1 MMPRLIQL
9 LAFLLISLLASCGI
23 FGSRYDVDSI
33 DGKVETLGQK
43 TDRWKKEQRNAK
55 PNALA
60 IQSIVSDSVNSV
72 EGRLTGSQIADVY
85 RKAYELIKDPITK
98 NHILQRLAAIDLK
111 TAENLDISGVTE
123 SQEAYQVAID
133 AYTELLKTENQLLS
147 ADANQ
152 DELLYALSKAY
163 ALKGDRDAAFAQL
176 NNLVNSFPQSK
187 FWLEAQ
193 FRRGEYLFVENRFDD
208 STRAFQEIL
217 ARENNNSDSKA
228 IDHKGIDN
236 IAAEN
241 NSAVR
246 ENAEFF
252 SNARYMAGW
261 SEFKNSQYENAV
273 QYFVRLLDDY
283 AMEIGQVGLVSEEV
297 FAQSYKLGA
306 KAFEQDNKV
315 IQDALRA
322 ISLSMAYAPVDE
334 SLLSL
339 EQQLSDKFYAHWVYA
354 EIGELFF
361 KQERLSDS
369 ARIYGEYERVKPES
383 MLAPWFLNQKIATL
397 QHSGFKDE
405 AWEEKAGFANRYHPS
420 AKYYLERLN
429 EQNATRVYVD
439 DRIGVYLDEL
449 ASFYHAKGRAL
460 ASKPELSAD
469 STKALDQA
477 SYWYR
482 QKISAFPQDSEIANT
497 YYLLAES
504 LQEAD
509 HLPDAIQAYEYAAYS
524 GSNYIDA
531 AEGLAFEKANEAG
544 YAAILVYT
552 THIDRLEKSANASS
566 ERGDVE
572 PALTEL
578 SVWRGKK
585 IESALL
591 FSDEFP
597 EDLRRDLVLANTV
610 KDLQLQEEWLQVI
623 EVADKLLVVDAVVE
637 DVDIA
642 DLKRTRAIEPKLAL
656 PAWLASAGAAFTL
669 ESFSDAEH
677 RYANAINMMQ
687 TADTQNAEQKHYL
700 VDMRNRELQTTIDN
714 YASSIYSQAE
724 QANAVGEKSKA
735 IEQFQRLVD
744 VAPSSQLRVAAQRDS
759 IVLMAETKQW
769 QLVKQAVPQFIDDF
783 PNHQDKLDMQRRLL
797 NANVQLQDWTA
808 ASTLASAIAND
819 LELNRGSTD
828 TDASRRQ
835 EAVDLRFAS
844 ADYAISSGDKQLAI
858 TRYEDLIRHNSV
870 VDESL
875 YETHFRLASLYA
887 ETKNRGKELS
897 QYRVIK
903 QLEAETAKRTDR
915 SLYIVAHAE
924 TELAEL
930 DYISYQ
936 QLKIQ
941 QPLLESLKR
950 KQAALEVSVA
960 AYTRVENYAVEKYAL
975 LSTQRKAQIYADF
988 AKAIMD
994 SDRPAGLDDLALEEY
1009 EILLEDQAYPFEEQA
1024 VEIYEVNVKR
1034 AWHGSK
1040 SPAITESY
1048 KALAELLPARYGKSE
1063 ILD

>member
-1 MMPRLIQL
+1 MMLRLIQL
-9 LAFLLISLLASCGI
+9 FAILLTFALSSCGM

-43 TDRWKKEQRNAK
+43 TDRWKKAQRNAK
-55 PNALA
+55 PDALV
-60 IQSIVSDSVNSV
+60 IKSIASDAANSS
-72 EGRLTGSQIADVY
+72 EGRLTGSDIADVY
-85 RKAYELIKDPITK
+85 RKAYELIDDPITK

-111 TAENLDISGVTE
+111 TAENLDIAGVTE
-123 SQEAYQVAID
+123 SQDAYQVAID
-133 AYTELLKTENQLLS
+133 AYTELLKTENQALS
-147 ADANQ
+147 EDANQ

-163 ALKGDRDAAFAQL
+163 ALKGDRDSAFAEL
-176 NNLVNSFPQSK
+176 NKLVNSFPQSE

-217 ARENNNSDSKA
+217 ARENSNSDGTV
-228 IDHKGIDN
+228 IGDKGTDN

-246 ENAEFF
+246 EKVELF

-273 QYFVRLLDDY
+273 QHFVRLLDDY
-283 AMEIGQVGLVSEEV
+283 ALGIGQDRLVSDEV
-297 FAQSYKLGA
+297 FTRSYKLGA

-322 ISLSMAYAPVDE
+322 ISLSMAYAPVDQ

-339 EQQLSDKFYAHWVYA
+339 EKQLSGKFYAHWVYA

-420 AKYYLERLN
+420 AKYYLELLN
-429 EQNATRVYVD
+429 EQSATRVYVD

-449 ASFYHAKGRAL
+449 ASFYHAKGRVL
-460 ASKPELSAD
+460 ASKSELSAD
-469 STKALDQA
+469 SNKALDQA
-477 SYWYR
+477 SHWYR
-482 QKISAFPQDSEIANT
+482 QKISAFPQDPEIANT

-524 GSNYIDA
+524 GSNLTA
-531 AEGLAFEKANEAG
+531 AGEGIAFDKANEAG
-544 YAAILVYT
+544 YAALLVYT
-552 THIDRLEKSANASS
+552 AHIDRLEKSAIATTQLA
-566 ERGDVE
+566 DAE
-572 PALTEL
+572 PTLTEL
-578 SVWRGKK
+578 SVWRDKK

-597 EDLRRDLVLANTV
+597 EDQRRDLVLANTV
-610 KDLQLQEEWLQVI
+610 EDLQLQEKWVEVI
-623 EVADKLLVVDAVVE
+623 EVADKLLVDGVGLEIVE
-637 DVDIA
+637 IT
-642 DLKRTRAIEPKLAL
+642 DLKSVRAIEPKLAL

-669 ESFSDAEH
+669 ESFSDAEY
-677 RYANAINMMQ
+677 RYASAINMMQ
-687 TADTQNAEQKHYL
+687 TADNHNTEQTRYLAE
-700 VDMRNRELQTTIDN
+700 MRNQELQTTIDN

-724 QANAVGEKSKA
+724 QANALGDKNKA
-735 IEQFQRLVD
+735 IEQFQRLVT
-744 VAPSSQLRVAAQRDS
+744 VAPSSQLRVAAQRDA
-759 IVLMAETKQW
+759 IVLMAETEQW
-769 QLVKQAVPQFIDDF
+769 QLVKQAVPQFIGDF

-797 NANVQLQDWTA
+797 NANVQLQDWVA
-808 ASTLASAIAND
+808 ASTLASALASD
-819 LELNRGSTD
+819 LELNRGSVD
-828 TDASRRQ
+828 TDASGRR

-844 ADYAISSGDKQLAI
+844 ADYAVSSGDKQLAI
-858 TRYEDLIRHNSV
+858 TRYEDLIRHSPV
-870 VDESL
+870 IDESL

-887 ETKNRGKELS
+887 ETKSRGKELS

-903 QLEAETAKRTDR
+903 QLQTDNAKRTDR

-936 QLKIQ
+936 GLKIR

-960 AYTRVENYAVEKYAL
+960 AYTRVENYAVEKFAL
-975 LSTQRKAQIYADF
+975 LATQRKAQIYADF

-994 SDRPAGLDDLALEEY
+994 SDRPAGLDELALEEY

-1034 AWHGSK
+1034 AWQGSK
-1040 SPAITESY
+1040 SPAISESY